1 MLSAMDIFLI
11 AAALLAAAVVLVPL
25 VKVVR
30 SGGGTLPAPPA
41 HEWTSAEQA
50 PERPY
55 RDLPRVA

>member
-1 MLSAMDIFLI
+1 MLSAMDIFVI
-11 AAALLAAAVVLVPL
+11 AAAVIAAVVLLVAL

-30 SGGGTLPAPPA
+30 GGGGSDPAPRV
-41 HEWTSAEQA
+41 HQWTTAEQA